1 MNHGFLFFL
10 LLIAQSWST
19 GPAAAKGKEKEKEK
33 KDLSRQTTLFG
44 LPSKPPAEKE
54 KRAKKK
60 IDAAP
65 EAEEAKQ
72 SPPAESQAMDVETQ
86 DATLVDSSDPLDV
99 QMGTQPLDMDDE
111 PIEWPDSPPAAT
123 VDDD

>member
-1 MNHGFLFFL
+1 
-10 LLIAQSWST
+10 
-19 GPAAAKGKEKEKEK
+19 
-33 KDLSRQTTLFG
+33 

-86 DATLVDSSDPLDV
+86 DATLVNNQVHPDPSDV

-111 PIEWPDSPPAAT
+111 PIEWPDSPPAAA
-123 VDDD
+123 VNDDD

>member
-1 MNHGFLFFL
+1 
-10 LLIAQSWST
+10 
-19 GPAAAKGKEKEKEK
+19 
-33 KDLSRQTTLFG
+33 
-44 LPSKPPAEKE
+44 
-54 KRAKKK
+54 
-60 IDAAP
+60 
-65 EAEEAKQ
+65 
-72 SPPAESQAMDVETQ
+72 MDVETQ